1 VLHDR
6 LATAKCKI
14 GTKIAMTI
22 SEFLK
27 VLSEILKNEA
37 CHHIYIH
44 QFANMLAIS
53 ERKMLVPI
61 SETKMPDYNSF
72 MSKYLQVQI
81 LIENKIVKTKCCM
94 THWIQQLYA
103 YRRPQKKFEVRKS

>member
-22 SEFLK
+22 SEFPK

-37 CHHIYIH
+37 CHHIYIQSVCQYVGH
-44 QFANMLAIS
+44 IRKENAGAHIRKENAGLQFI
-53 ERKMLVPI
+53 P
-61 SETKMPDYNSF
+61 F
-72 MSKYLQVQI
+72 
-81 LIENKIVKTKCCM
+81 
-94 THWIQQLYA
+94 
-103 YRRPQKKFEVRKS
+103 